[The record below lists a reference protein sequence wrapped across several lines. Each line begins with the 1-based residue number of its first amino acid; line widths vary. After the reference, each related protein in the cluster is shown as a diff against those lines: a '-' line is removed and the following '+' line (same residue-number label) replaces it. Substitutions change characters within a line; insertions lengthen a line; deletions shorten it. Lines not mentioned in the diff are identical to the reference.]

1 MINRNKLSG
10 TFYAVIISLLLITIS
25 KINSLQNTI
34 DNFKITIDEIA
45 YTPVKEKMM
54 YRSDGT
60 YSPITIKE
68 DNPENPYE
76 DYVASEQGFTKNWRE
91 KGYNPEGPVGL
102 EGQTPPVYSD
112 MSNIIEKKRHKVE

>member
-60 YSPITIKE
+60 YSPITIK
-68 DNPENPYE
+68 
-76 DYVASEQGFTKNWRE
+76 ALQRTGE
-91 KGYNPEGPVGL
+91 KRA
-102 EGQTPPVYSD
+102 
-112 MSNIIEKKRHKVE
+112 IIRKDLLVLKGKLHLFIQICPI